1 MDFIKNNVK
10 QLSIVLVLALGIG
23 AFALTSNKPKDKQDN
38 TEAAK
43 AASEKDTADSGNSL
57 TAGVT
62 SQLLNNSEV
71 SVDSESKDIVG
82 SRIGDSEDGTI
93 CGYKNLGIANIT
105 EGNLNIRKKAAAD
118 SEIAG
123 KMTKHNACEILASKG
138 EWYQVKS
145 GKVKGYVKAEF
156 ILTGEE
162 ALEIAKKEVQ
172 TIATVTGTQTL
183 RVREKESQDSKTLA
197 LVAEEEDLDVV
208 VSKDKDDDFSK
219 WVKVEVDDQKGYV
232 SADYVS
238 FSQKLPTAKTITEI
252 KYGGGISDVRV
263 SLVQYALQF
272 VGNRYVWGGTSLT
285 HGIDCSGFTMQVYA
299 KYGIYLPHHAASQ
312 PGYGVKIK
320 AAEAQPGDLFFYGG
334 SSIGHVGIYIGNGQ
348 IVHASNKRDGI
359 KISNA
364 YYRTPICVVR
374 YFN

>member
-82 SRIGDSEDGTI
+82 SGIGDSEDGTI

-138 EWYQVKS
+138 EWYKVKS

-285 HGIDCSGFTMQVYA
+285 HGIDC
-299 KYGIYLPHHAASQ
+299 
-312 PGYGVKIK
+312 
-320 AAEAQPGDLFFYGG
+320 
-334 SSIGHVGIYIGNGQ
+334 
-348 IVHASNKRDGI
+348 
-359 KISNA
+359 
-364 YYRTPICVVR
+364 
-374 YFN
+374 